1 MKYLKNLMS
10 GMNATTTPQ
19 SQPIPGSTQ
28 VANSACGHSWAVDD
42 WAHLRR
48 FLILGSEGGS
58 YYAGERTLTA
68 DNANAVLRCIAADGA
83 RTVKEIIAI
92 STSGRAPKND
102 PALLALALV
111 TAKGDEATR
120 KMALDAL
127 PQVARTGTHLMHFA
141 AFADN
146 QRGWGRGLRRAV
158 GDWYNAKPAADVVY
172 QAIKYRARDDW
183 SHRDLLRLAHPQP
196 ASDEHRTIYYWITQ
210 GWDWVGDEPH
220 PVPAL
225 QQIWAYERARRSQNA
240 AEVARLIRDYRL
252 PREAVPTEFLMEK
265 GVWEALLE
273 SMPMTALIRNL
284 ATLTRVG
291 LLETGSEITK
301 KVIAQITDAAWLR
314 NARVHP
320 LSILTAQRTYA
331 SGHGLRGQHQ
341 WMPVTAVVDALD
353 QAFYRAFQNVEPTG
367 SRILLALDVSGS
379 MSLGSISGMAGISP
393 RDASAAMAL
402 ITAATESHY
411 ETVSFQDKLKPLALS
426 PRQRLDD
433 VLKSI
438 HNLPFGRTDCAQPML
453 WAMNNK
459 KYFDTFIIYT
469 DSETWFGN
477 IHPAQALKQ
486 YRETMGIDAR
496 LIVVGMLANKFSIA
510 DPDDAGMLDVVGFDT
525 SAPELMAAFMRGE
538 I

>member
-10 GMNATTTPQ
+10 SVNAGATPQ
-19 SQPIPGSTQ
+19 NQPIPGSTQ
-28 VANSACGHSWAVDD
+28 VANSAGGHSWAVDD
-42 WAHLRR
+42 WARLRR

-58 YYAGERTLTA
+58 YYASESTLTA

-102 PALLALALV
+102 PALLALALA

-141 AFADN
+141 AFVDN
-146 QRGWGRGLRRAV
+146 LRGWGRGLRRAA
-158 GDWYNAKPAADVVY
+158 GDWYNARPAADVVY

-196 ASDEHRTIYYWITQ
+196 ASDEHRTIYHWITQ
-210 GWDWVGDEPH
+210 GWDWVGDESH

-225 QQIWAYERARRSQNA
+225 QQIWAYERARRSQDA
-240 AEVARLIRDYRL
+240 AEVARLIRDHWL
-252 PREAVPTEFLMEK
+252 PREAVPTEFLNEK

-291 LLETGSEITK
+291 LLETGSEITR

-314 NARVHP
+314 KARVHP
-320 LSILTAQRTYA
+320 LGILTAQRTYA

-341 WMPVTAVVDALD
+341 WTPVATVVDALD

-379 MSLGSISGMAGISP
+379 MSLGNIAGMAGISP

-402 ITAATESHY
+402 VTAATEPHY

-510 DPDDAGMLDVVGFDT
+510 DPNDAGMLDVVGFDT
-525 SAPELMAAFMRGE
+525 SAPELMATFMCGE
-538 I
+538 V